1 MVFLLAC
8 FSFEAKKVFF
18 LSLISLPSEKKSK
31 RSGEISPFFRLSA
44 RKGSE
49 TDPISIHLAFWYLQD
64 EAVVTILCEWAV
76 TGNRSG
82 EHRAFVVAKLL
93 DQRQSDILNPDSDEE
108 ENGGKDEDFYGGG
121 GGGTPV
127 FQAGFY
133 ADPGYF

>member
-1 MVFLLAC
+1 M
-8 FSFEAKKVFF
+8 
-18 LSLISLPSEKKSK
+18 
-31 RSGEISPFFRLSA
+31 
-44 RKGSE
+44 
-49 TDPISIHLAFWYLQD
+49 
-64 EAVVTILCEWAV
+64 VTILCEWAV

-108 ENGGKDEDFYGGG
+108 ENGGGGKDEDFYSG

-133 ADPGYF
+133 ADTGYFLNYAPVLK

>member
-1 MVFLLAC
+1 LCETVSPYLVYK
-8 FSFEAKKVFF
+8 SS
-18 LSLISLPSEKKSK
+18 SLV
-31 RSGEISPFFRLSA
+31 
-44 RKGSE
+44 
-49 TDPISIHLAFWYLQD
+49 QD

-108 ENGGKDEDFYGGG
+108 ENGGKDEDFYSGGGG

-127 FQAGFY
+127 FQAGFLC
-133 ADPGYF
+133 GHGLFFKLCSCSKIRFQLGFNLFFIGCLSS

>member
-1 MVFLLAC
+1 LIH
-8 FSFEAKKVFF
+8 
-18 LSLISLPSEKKSK
+18 LSLLV
-31 RSGEISPFFRLSA
+31 
-44 RKGSE
+44 
-49 TDPISIHLAFWYLQD
+49 LQD

-108 ENGGKDEDFYGGG
+108 ENGGKDEDFYSGGG

>member
-1 MVFLLAC
+1 M
-8 FSFEAKKVFF
+8 
-18 LSLISLPSEKKSK
+18 
-31 RSGEISPFFRLSA
+31 
-44 RKGSE
+44 
-49 TDPISIHLAFWYLQD
+49 
-64 EAVVTILCEWAV
+64 VTILCEWAV

-108 ENGGKDEDFYGGG
+108 ENGGGKDEDFYSGGAG

>member
-1 MVFLLAC
+1 M
-8 FSFEAKKVFF
+8 
-18 LSLISLPSEKKSK
+18 
-31 RSGEISPFFRLSA
+31 
-44 RKGSE
+44 
-49 TDPISIHLAFWYLQD
+49 
-64 EAVVTILCEWAV
+64 VTILCEWAV

-108 ENGGKDEDFYGGG
+108 ENGGGGGKDEDFYSGG

-133 ADPGYF
+133 ADPVYFLKLCSGSRYWRSGSGSFPFLIKLLSGQK

>member
-1 MVFLLAC
+1 LCKTV
-8 FSFEAKKVFF
+8 
-18 LSLISLPSEKKSK
+18 
-31 RSGEISPFFRLSA
+31 SPYILYKYS
-44 RKGSE
+44 S
-49 TDPISIHLAFWYLQD
+49 PIQD

-108 ENGGKDEDFYGGG
+108 ENGGKEEDFYSGGG
-121 GGGTPV
+121 GGSGTPV
-127 FQAGFY
+127 FQGGFY